1 MRFKPMYLSK
11 AYRTINQADV
21 SNAPS
26 AFSNALSQI
35 FSVVSYLKDTNPT
48 ADSNDFNLR
57 DVADDGKTHQ
67 QQVYFF
73 GGLLGL
79 ISTRLGKERSS

>member
-1 MRFKPMYLSK
+1 
-11 AYRTINQADV
+11 
-21 SNAPS
+21 
-26 AFSNALSQI
+26 
-35 FSVVSYLKDTNPT
+35 KDTNPT

-57 DVADDGKTHQ
+57 DVADDDKIHQ

-79 ISTRLGKERSS
+79 TFCIKASLKPLSANFEALYAVICGCAAVLRVR